1 MDSRQ
6 TSAISDIKGFFGTS
20 NKKVTI
26 DQMNKAVIQKV
37 KSNNGCSIPKLVKES
52 L

>member
-1 MDSRQ
+1 MDTRQ
-6 TSAISDIKGFFGTS
+6 ISAISEIKGFFGTS
-20 NKKVTI
+20 NKKMTI

-37 KSNNGCSIPKLVKES
+37 RTNNRCNIPKLVKES

>member
-1 MDSRQ
+1 MDARQ
-6 TSAISDIKGFFGTS
+6 ISAISEIKGFFGTS

-37 KSNNGCSIPKLVKES
+37 KTNNKCNIPKLVKEP

>member
-1 MDSRQ
+1 MDARQ
-6 TSAISDIKGFFGTS
+6 ISAMSEIKGFFGTS

-37 KSNNGCSIPKLVKES
+37 KANNRCSIPKLVKEF

>member
-1 MDSRQ
+1 MNSRQ
-6 TSAISDIKGFFGTS
+6 ISAISDIKGFFGNS

-37 KSNNGCSIPKLVKES
+37 KTNNGCNIPKLVKES

>member
-1 MDSRQ
+1 MNSRQ
-6 TSAISDIKGFFGTS
+6 ISAISDIKGFFGIS

>member
-1 MDSRQ
+1 MNSRQ
-6 TSAISDIKGFFGTS
+6 ISVISDIKGFFGTS

-37 KSNNGCSIPKLVKES
+37 KTNNRCNIPKLVKES

>member
-1 MDSRQ
+1 VDTRQ
-6 TSAISDIKGFFGTS
+6 ISAISEIKGFFGTS

-26 DQMNKAVIQKV
+26 DQMNKAVIEKV
-37 KSNNGCSIPKLVKES
+37 KTNNRCNIPNLVKES

>member
-1 MDSRQ
+1 MDTRQ
-6 TSAISDIKGFFGTS
+6 ISAISEIKGFFGTS

-26 DQMNKAVIQKV
+26 DQMDKAVIEKV
-37 KSNNGCSIPKLVKES
+37 KTNNGCNIQKLFKES

>member
-1 MDSRQ
+1 MNDLQ
-6 TSAISDIKGFFGTS
+6 ISAISEIKGLFGTS

-37 KSNNGCSIPKLVKES
+37 KTNNGCSIPKLVKKS

>member
-1 MDSRQ
+1 MNSHQ
-6 TSAISDIKGFFGTS
+6 ISAISDIKGFFGIS

>member
-6 TSAISDIKGFFGTS
+6 ISTISDIKGIFGTS

-37 KSNNGCSIPKLVKES
+37 KANNECNIPKLVKES

>member
-1 MDSRQ
+1 MDDLQ
-6 TSAISDIKGFFGTS
+6 ISAISEIKGLFGTS

-37 KSNNGCSIPKLVKES
+37 KTNNRCSIPKLVKKS

>member
-1 MDSRQ
+1 MNSRQ
-6 TSAISDIKGFFGTS
+6 ISAISDIKGFFGTS

-37 KSNNGCSIPKLVKES
+37 KTNNGWNIPKLVKES